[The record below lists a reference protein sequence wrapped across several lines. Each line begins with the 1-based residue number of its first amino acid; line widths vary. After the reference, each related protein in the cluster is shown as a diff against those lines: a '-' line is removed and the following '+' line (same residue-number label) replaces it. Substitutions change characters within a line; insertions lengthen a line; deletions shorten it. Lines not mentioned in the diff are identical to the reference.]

1 MIVSPRTLKWMMRL
15 YPPLFFQRIWVR
27 KVHADF
33 KRMDIRIV
41 KSWLNGN
48 HNSTIFGGTL
58 FTAVDPMHA
67 VLLAQI
73 LYRKGITKIVS
84 WSKSTKIAYLKPVRK
99 SVDFSIQLR
108 DHEIDEVL
116 ELVRKHGKVVRT
128 FEVEILDRDGLCCAR
143 SQNEIYIRDLNF
155 DAGTAAAPEPPTS
168 HKQTL

>member
-15 YPPLFFQRIWVR
+15 YPPLFFQRIWVK

-33 KRMDIRIV
+33 KRMDIKIV

-48 HNSTIFGGTL
+48 HNSSIFGGTL

-73 LYRKGITKIVS
+73 CYRKGITKIIS
-84 WSKSTKIAYLKPVRK
+84 WSKSTKIEYLKPARK
-99 SVDFSIQLR
+99 NVEFSVQLLG
-108 DHEIDEVL
+108 HEIEEVL
-116 ELVRKHGKVVRT
+116 EQIKKHGKAVRT

-155 DAGTAAAPEPPTS
+155 DAENATPKPGPP
-168 HKQTL
+168 HKKPKQ